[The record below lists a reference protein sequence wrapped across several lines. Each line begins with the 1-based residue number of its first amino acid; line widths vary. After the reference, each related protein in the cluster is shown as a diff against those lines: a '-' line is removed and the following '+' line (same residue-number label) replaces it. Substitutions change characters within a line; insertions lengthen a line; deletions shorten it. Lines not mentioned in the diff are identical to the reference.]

1 VLAEAGLRADPG
13 DPALAGTL
21 DEGAALL
28 ASGIPT
34 VDAVRLH
41 VAAARHHLAAGRAE
55 EAWRSIRVAAGLA
68 GPEPSFHPYT
78 IEAHAGIP
86 EVCLA
91 LLEGGGAPG
100 ADPAELRAT
109 AAAGLRRLD
118 RYGRAFPWP
127 ARGRGSASAPGR
139 SSTAAA
145 ARRSDPG
152 PAPCRP
158 PSAWPCPGSW
168 PGASSSWA
176 ATSPRASA
184 ARAGWTATPSWSRP
198 PPGSRPWAAAGGR
211 GRPWP
216 GRAVG
221 RLTGQPN
228 WNRVT
233 SVGKALQALARSG
246 YSTQTPAAYAPSG
259 GP

>member
-118 RYGRAFPWP
+118 RYGRAFPMARPRARLCLGSWQELDGRRRP
-127 ARGRGSASAPGR
+127 AVRSWTGAVQAAERLAMPWELARGQLELGRHLAPGER
-139 SSTAAA
+139 G
-145 ARRSDPG
+145 PG
-152 PAPCRP
+152 GLDRDALLEQ
-158 PSAWPCPGSW
+158 
-168 PGASSSWA
+168 
-176 ATSPRASA
+176 
-184 ARAGWTATPSWSRP
+184 
-198 PPGSRPWAAAGGR
+198 AAAGFAAMGCR
-211 GRPWP
+211 AEVEAVRGPVGRPA
-216 GRAVG
+216 G
-221 RLTGQPN
+221 
-228 WNRVT
+228 
-233 SVGKALQALARSG
+233 
-246 YSTQTPAAYAPSG
+246 
-259 GP
+259 

>member
-1 VLAEAGLRADPG
+1 LAADARAAARDRRDPMAQLWGVLVLAEAGLRADPA

-21 DEGAALL
+21 EEGAALL

-91 LLEGGGAPG
+91 LLHGGGAPG

-118 RYGRAFPWP
+118 RYGRAFPIARPRARLCLGSWQELDGRRRP
-127 ARGRGSASAPGR
+127 AVRSWAGAVQAAERLAMPWELARGQLELGRHLAQGERGPGGLDR
-139 SSTAAA
+139 DALLE
-145 ARRSDPG
+145 R
-152 PAPCRP
+152 
-158 PSAWPCPGSW
+158 
-168 PGASSSWA
+168 
-176 ATSPRASA
+176 
-184 ARAGWTATPSWSRP
+184 
-198 PPGSRPWAAAGGR
+198 AAAGFAAMGCR
-211 GRPWP
+211 PEVEAARGPVGRPA
-216 GRAVG
+216 G
-221 RLTGQPN
+221 
-228 WNRVT
+228 
-233 SVGKALQALARSG
+233 
-246 YSTQTPAAYAPSG
+246 
-259 GP
+259 